1 MPNYCL
7 FDVGSTYTK
16 GCIVD
21 TDQEKIL
28 AHASDFTTSST
39 DISIGIEKIKSK
51 MKSVLDHI
59 TIHETLVCSSA
70 KGGLRM
76 IAIGLVPDLTLKAAR
91 LACYS
96 AGAKVIQS
104 YSFEL
109 NQSELEHIDSSNCDI
124 LLLSGGTDGGNQS
137 SVRTNANQL
146 IKLKSRFPIIY
157 AGNKS
162 CQDEIKALLEQNG
175 FECILCANVMPT
187 YGVLDV
193 DECKEKI
200 RELFLK
206 SIIKARGLSR
216 LSELVD
222 DIVLPTPSSVME
234 ALKLLS
240 KGTLTE
246 NGLGDLMAIDIG
258 GATTDVYSMNQRLV
272 INEEFGYKGLQE
284 PLEKRS
290 VEGDLGLRFS
300 SMNVY
305 ELMKD
310 RINDTEL
317 DSYLNEIKH
326 NVHCVPNPKYDKLL
340 ASWCTEIACER
351 HVGRL
356 ETSYTPMGV
365 SYYQTGKDCRDV
377 KILIGIGGPII
388 YAEDAYSILS
398 NALSQPNHKEIL
410 LPNQCEFYL
419 DKSYIIS
426 CLGLLAN
433 KYPDTVLRILK
444 RNMERIH
451 HV

>member
-28 AHASDFTTSST
+28 AHASDFTTSNT
-39 DISIGIEKIKSK
+39 DISIGIENVKLK
-51 MKSVLDHI
+51 MKETLDHI
-59 TIHETLVCSSA
+59 KIQETLVCSSA

-109 NQSELEHIDSSNCDI
+109 NQSELETIDASECDI

-137 SVRTNANQL
+137 SVLHNSKQL

-162 CQDEIKALLEQNG
+162 CQDEVKQLLNNHG
-175 FECILCANVMPT
+175 FECILCSNVMPS
-187 YGVLDV
+187 YGILEV

-200 RELFLK
+200 RELFLRT
-206 SIIKARGLSR
+206 IIKARGLSR
-216 LSELVD
+216 LNELVD
-222 DIVLPTPSSVME
+222 DIVLPTPSSVLE

-240 KGTLTE
+240 KGTRTE
-246 NGLGDLMAIDIG
+246 SGLGDLMAIDIG
-258 GATTDVYSMNQRLV
+258 GATTDVYSMNEKLI

-300 SMNVY
+300 SMHVY
-305 ELMKD
+305 ELKKD
-310 RINDTEL
+310 SIDDPELEKYLLDIKQNPHTDAIDKFDT
-317 DSYLNEIKH
+317 
-326 NVHCVPNPKYDKLL
+326 LL
-340 ASWCTEIACER
+340 ANGCTEIATER

-356 ETSYTPMGV
+356 EISYTPMGV
-365 SYYQTGKDCRDV
+365 SYYQTGKDCREV
-377 KILIGIGGPII
+377 KRLIGIGGPII
-388 YAEDAYSILS
+388 YSKQAHTILK
-398 NALSQPNHKEIL
+398 NALYRTSHPEIL
-410 LPNQCEFYL
+410 LPKEVEFYL
-419 DKSYIIS
+419 DINYVVS
-426 CLGLLAN
+426 CLGLLA
-433 KYPDTVLRILK
+433 KKHPDQILRLLK
-444 RNMERIH
+444 RNMERINY
-451 HV
+451 V